1 MKERQGTPIELES
14 EQQQK
19 ISCGSKLVPMKKKK
33 VVFERDRRLH
43 KARQS
48 TAPAANPILTQ
59 VLKQI

>member
-1 MKERQGTPIELES
+1 MKERQGTAIELES

-19 ISCGSKLVPMKKKK
+19 ISSGSKFVPMKKKE
-33 VVFERDRRLH
+33 VVVERLH
-43 KARQS
+43 RARQS

>member
-1 MKERQGTPIELES
+1 MTERQVTPIELES

-33 VVFERDRRLH
+33 VVVERDRLH

-48 TAPAANPILTQ
+48 MAPAANPILTQ

>member
-1 MKERQGTPIELES
+1 MTERQVTPIELES

-33 VVFERDRRLH
+33 VVFERDRLQ